1 MQSIELRPDMK
12 TSGGEMSDIMI
23 GGRYAGSLTLL
34 YREGDRVAGSI
45 QLEQESLKKS
55 DKDSLMDY
63 LQQYIQSFIHAI
75 GARECDVIVTYSSYD
90 KVVTTAPETD
100 FAFDAEEQEEQIQV
114 IDVVDDEAGDEL
126 WTEAEAEYDLVV
138 VRENNHEVEYH
149 VYDTD
154 GNWAAEA
161 FIRPGLD
168 VSGRIRWVY
177 QPDDEEIE
185 LITELLISD
194 FDDNAVDSFS
204 FEHYFEDQ
212 LIDIFELTH
221 EELLE
226 TPVEMIG
233 DDAEEDYSVIL
244 ARDDG
249 DILTYEI
256 YRQSAGGLPIG
267 TATVDIER
275 RMLTGYIDFQDS
287 RTIEDAELIAS
298 LLMRELDKE
307 KDYDGLN
314 LSLMYRNERVDEII
328 FENETVH

>member
-12 TSGGEMSDIMI
+12 TSGGEINDIMI

-45 QLEQESLKKS
+45 QLEQESLNNS
-55 DKDSLMDY
+55 DKDRLIDY
-63 LQQYIQSFIHAI
+63 LQQYIQSYIHAI
-75 GARECDVIVTYSSYD
+75 SARECDVIVTYSSYD
-90 KVVTTAPETD
+90 KIVTTAPETE
-100 FAFDAEEQEEQIQV
+100 FALEPAEQEEQIQ
-114 IDVVDDEAGDEL
+114 ILDIVDDEAGEEI
-126 WTEAEAEYDLVV
+126 WAEAEAEYDLVV

-149 VYDTD
+149 VYDAD

-194 FDDNAVDSFS
+194 FDDNEVDSFT
-204 FEHYFEDQ
+204 FEHYYEDQ
-212 LIDIFELTH
+212 LIDTFELTH
-221 EELLE
+221 EDLIE
-226 TPVEMIG
+226 TPVELIG

-256 YRQSAGGLPIG
+256 YKQSAGGLPIG

-314 LSLMYRNERVDEII
+314 LSLMYRNERVDEIA